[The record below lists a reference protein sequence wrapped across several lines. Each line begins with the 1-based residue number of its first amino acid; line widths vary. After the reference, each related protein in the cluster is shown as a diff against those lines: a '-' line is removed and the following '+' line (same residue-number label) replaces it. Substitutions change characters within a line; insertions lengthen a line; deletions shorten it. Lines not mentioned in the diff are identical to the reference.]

1 LWRVSDHPQPRR
13 KTAADERS
21 SRSIHRHYR
30 YFTFICYGDI
40 INLSPFPMEL
50 AVAQILSTSA
60 QVGQVLAS
68 RRRALKLSQQAVATK
83 LGISQNRLSELEE
96 NPDRLTLD
104 RLLALA
110 NVLRLELTIHDQ
122 AIRDQAASPPTAGE
136 W

>member
-1 LWRVSDHPQPRR
+1 
-13 KTAADERS
+13 
-21 SRSIHRHYR
+21 
-30 YFTFICYGDI
+30 
-40 INLSPFPMEL
+40 MEL
-50 AVAQILSTSA
+50 AVAQILCNPA

-68 RRRALKLSQQAVATK
+68 RRRALKFSQQAVAAK

-110 NVLRLELTIHDQ
+110 NILGLELTIRDQ
-122 AIRDQAASPPTAGE
+122 AIRDQTDSPPAKGE

>member
-1 LWRVSDHPQPRR
+1 MGCAVTQL
-13 KTAADERS
+13 
-21 SRSIHRHYR
+21 
-30 YFTFICYGDI
+30 
-40 INLSPFPMEL
+40 LSNP
-50 AVAQILSTSA
+50 A

-68 RRRALKLSQQAVATK
+68 RRRALKLSQQAVAAK

-110 NVLRLELTIHDQ
+110 NILGLELTI
-122 AIRDQAASPPTAGE
+122 RDQTNRDQTGNPPAKGE

>member
-1 LWRVSDHPQPRR
+1 
-13 KTAADERS
+13 
-21 SRSIHRHYR
+21 
-30 YFTFICYGDI
+30 
-40 INLSPFPMEL
+40 MEL

-68 RRRALKLSQQAVATK
+68 RRRALKLSQQAVAAK

-104 RLLALA
+104 RLLAMA
-110 NVLRLELTIHDQ
+110 NVLGLELTIHDK
-122 AIRDQAASPPTAGE
+122 AIRDQAASLPVAGE